1 MGHLNKK
8 SLPNKFD
15 QLKMIIGNNVDI
27 LIITETKIDLSFP
40 NSQFIVN
47 N

>member
-1 MGHLNKK
+1 MGHLNTK
-8 SLPNKFD
+8 SLPNNFD